1 MTIQGIMQEATI
13 GALVVIAWYD
23 SQGTLDEIT
32 ETGFESWR
40 LFLWSRGVVPSK
52 SDDIHVGSTC
62 DTRHL
67 DRDREMVSEKY
78 MRKVGAKRKGVSTI
92 CALKKVEL

>member
-1 MTIQGIMQEATI
+1 M
-13 GALVVIAWYD
+13 
-23 SQGTLDEIT
+23 
-32 ETGFESWR
+32 
-40 LFLWSRGVVPSK
+40 FLWSRGVVPSK

-67 DRDREMVSEKY
+67 DREREMVSEKY

-92 CALKKVEL
+92 CALKKGRVIVMRESSDLTKRTSRPMPYVP